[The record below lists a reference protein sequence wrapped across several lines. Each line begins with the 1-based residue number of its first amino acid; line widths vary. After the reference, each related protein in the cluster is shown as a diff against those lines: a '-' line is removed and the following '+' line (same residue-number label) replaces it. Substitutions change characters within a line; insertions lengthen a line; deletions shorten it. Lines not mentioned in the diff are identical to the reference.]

1 MVHLLWL
8 FKNYNFF
15 QNKCF
20 CCILLFQQILLKVL
34 GILLRI
40 KAKKQVVSESFCENF
55 IKKTEED
62 LHDLRH
68 MIDREKEEEEEVNIR
83 HSLF

>member
-1 MVHLLWL
+1 M
-8 FKNYNFF
+8 
-15 QNKCF
+15 
-20 CCILLFQQILLKVL
+20 L